1 MASKNAKRDAKK
13 FMDSPL
19 GAVILIIAAIV
30 AFVKLVIG

>member
-13 FMDSPL
+13 FTNSPI

-30 AFVKLVIG
+30 ALVKLVIG